1 MDMPIMGDI
10 GPRGGPWNV
19 RKVLKKHYGPDDL
32 VSVQSQTDYSDND
45 LPEIRYWDWIQEK
58 LLESMEAMGSM
69 PAVTWTLT
77 DEMVDLQVQ
86 DNERTG
92 NLWMELD
99 YVDGSL
105 YAEDTVVNIPPKPQT
120 RNKPKTYK
128 RKNRFNF

>member
-10 GPRGGPWNV
+10 GPPGGPWNV

-32 VSVQSQTDYSDND
+32 VSVQSQTNYSDND
-45 LPEIRYWDWIQEK
+45 LEEIRYRDWVQDR
-58 LLESMEAMGSM
+58 LFESMDPIGSL

-77 DEMVDLQVQ
+77 HEMVDLQVQ
-86 DNERTG
+86 DNKRTG

-105 YAEDTVVNIPPKPQT
+105 YAEDTVVNIPPKTHT
-120 RNKPKTYK
+120 RAKPKTYK
-128 RKNRFNF
+128 RNKKLG

>member
-10 GPRGGPWNV
+10 GPPGGPWNV

-77 DEMVDLQVQ
+77 DEA
-86 DNERTG
+86 
-92 NLWMELD
+92 
-99 YVDGSL
+99 Y
-105 YAEDTVVNIPPKPQT
+105 QT
-120 RNKPKTYK
+120 HYQH
-128 RKNRFNF
+128 